1 MMKSIQEQ
9 KMALAAYAAESNSI
23 QQLSSHQLDL
33 LKKCIEVLSPIE
45 EITRSIYLQTLH
57 QFPLSYHTY
66 VRILTRT
73 LQKTSDDSGIRTMKA
88 QLLHSLKSRFSGIE
102 ENKELSLATI
112 LDPRFKDK
120 FFSGNII

>member
-45 EITRSIYLQTLH
+45 EITRSIAADLASI
-57 QFPLSYHTY
+57 PLSYHTY

-73 LQKTSDDSGIRTMKA
+73 LQKTCDDSGIRTMKA

-112 LDPRFKDK
+112 LDPRFKDE
-120 FFSGNII
+120 FFSGNIV